1 MTKIDGKASDL
12 LAALLAEP
20 EAMVDVNPPET
31 LKPTTAE
38 ELQQKLE
45 YFLILDSLGELL
57 QKIRKSRG
65 LTVREMARE
74 VQKSPGRISQIE
86 GTRDRIELKT
96 LAEYANELGYDVQIA
111 LIPRNDRQPALFAPI
126 PLSQAS
132 A

>member
-1 MTKIDGKASDL
+1 MTKIDGKVSDL
-12 LAALLAEP
+12 LAAILAEP
-20 EAMVDVNPPET
+20 EAMVDANTPEN
-31 LKPTTAE
+31 LNPTTAE

-57 QKIRKSRG
+57 RKIRSDRG

-96 LAEYANELGYDVQIA
+96 LAQYANELGYDVQIA
-111 LIPRNDRQPALFAPI
+111 LVPRNDRKPALFAPI
-126 PLSQAS
+126 PLS
-132 A
+132 

>member
-1 MTKIDGKASDL
+1 MTKIDGKVSDL
-12 LAALLAEP
+12 LAAILAEP
-20 EAMVDVNPPET
+20 EAMVDANTPET
-31 LKPTTAE
+31 LKPTTVE

-57 QKIRKSRG
+57 QKIRSDRG

-96 LAEYANELGYDVQIA
+96 LAQYANELGYDVQIA
-111 LIPRNDRQPALFAPI
+111 LVPRNDREPALFAPI
-126 PLSQAS
+126 PLS
-132 A
+132 

>member
-1 MTKIDGKASDL
+1 MTKIDGKVSDL
-12 LAALLAEP
+12 LAAILAEP
-20 EAMVDVNPPET
+20 EAMVDANTPET
-31 LKPTTAE
+31 LKPTTVE

-57 QKIRKSRG
+57 QKICSDRG

-96 LAEYANELGYDVQIA
+96 LAQYANELGYDVQIA
-111 LIPRNDRQPALFAPI
+111 LVPRNDREPALFAPI
-126 PLSQAS
+126 PLS
-132 A
+132 

>member
-1 MTKIDGKASDL
+1 MTKIDGKVSDL
-12 LAALLAEP
+12 LAAILAEP
-20 EAMVDVNPPET
+20 EAMVDANTSET

-57 QKIRKSRG
+57 QKIRSDRG

-96 LAEYANELGYDVQIA
+96 LAQYANELGFDVQIA
-111 LIPRNDRQPALFAPI
+111 LVPRNDREPALFALI
-126 PLSQAS
+126 PLS
-132 A
+132 

>member
-1 MTKIDGKASDL
+1 MTKIDGKVSDL
-12 LAALLAEP
+12 LAAILAES
-20 EAMVDVNPPET
+20 EAMVDTNPPET
-31 LKPTTAE
+31 LNPTTVE

-57 QKIRKSRG
+57 QKIRSDRG

-96 LAEYANELGYDVQIA
+96 LAQYANELGYDVQIA
-111 LIPRNDRQPALFAPI
+111 LVPRNDREPALFAPI
-126 PLSQAS
+126 PLS
-132 A
+132 

>member
-1 MTKIDGKASDL
+1 MTKIDGKVSDL
-12 LAALLAEP
+12 LAAILAEP
-20 EAMVDVNPPET
+20 EAMVDANTPKN
-31 LKPTTAE
+31 LKPTTVE

-57 QKIRKSRG
+57 QKIRSDRG

-96 LAEYANELGYDVQIA
+96 LAQYANELGYDVQIA
-111 LIPRNDRQPALFAPI
+111 LVPRNDREPALFAPI
-126 PLSQAS
+126 PLS
-132 A
+132 